1 MKKLLTLLMVTGLFL
16 PSCKKSDDTATTA
29 ANTFEAKID
38 GQKIVFN
45 VTASHL
51 IRSAADNEKRLDITG
66 TSTDGSKRI
75 TLTLGEETSIGNGV
89 TVKKYIL
96 NAFPEDDPNTPN
108 IDESLSTQGF
118 SSYGI
123 SLNGNWLYNIYNEA
137 GSFTV
142 TSCNSSSTIVS
153 GTFETTLTD
162 MNDNTIVIHIT
173 EGKMNN
179 IKYTLLN

>member
-1 MKKLLTLLMVTGLFL
+1 MKKAIILLMTISLCV
-16 PSCKKSDDTATTA
+16 SACKKTNDTAA
-29 ANTFEAKID
+29 ASSSTFEAKIE

-51 IRSAADNEKRLDITG
+51 VRSAVDNEKRLDITG

-75 TLTLGEETSIGNGV
+75 TLTLGEETSVGNGV
-89 TVKKYIL
+89 TVKKYVL
-96 NAFPEDDPNTPN
+96 NAFPEDNPNTPN
-108 IDESLSTQGF
+108 IDESLITQGF
-118 SSYGI
+118 SSYGT

-142 TSCNSSSTIVS
+142 TSCNSSSTIIS

-179 IKYTLLN
+179 IKYTVLN